1 MSLEGIVS
9 MIVEKEQS
17 NRKKMQSNINSI
29 IDEKVFGLSL
39 ALAKEKKAREEDEN
53 AFYTEVQEELNN
65 LQEEIEIEKSITEE
79 NSGRWKLIFR

>member
-1 MSLEGIVS
+1 
-9 MIVEKEQS
+9 MIVEKEQA
-17 NRKKMQSNINSI
+17 NRKQMLANINSV

-53 AFYTEVQEELNN
+53 AFYGEVQEELHG

-79 NSGRWKLIFR
+79 NTGRLKVISR